1 MQGRDYTVPWGLLAP
16 MAPSRFGIDDPVN
29 GHPGF
34 GERDHAIDWSTRAK
48 QSYRLAIEDPVYEAR
63 YHNFCE
69 GENCWQVALEHAGRA
84 GDSRLLLRLN
94 DDIERL
100 REQAL
105 LAIQAEG

>member
-1 MQGRDYTVPWGLLAP
+1 
-16 MAPSRFGIDDPVN
+16 MASRLFGIGDPP
-29 GHPGF
+29 GGGPGF

-69 GENCWQVALEHAGRA
+69 GENSWQVALEHAGRA
-84 GDSRLLLRLN
+84 EDSGLLLRLN

>member
-1 MQGRDYTVPWGLLAP
+1 MFR
-16 MAPSRFGIDDPVN
+16 IDDPMA
-29 GHPGF
+29 GRPAL

-69 GENCWQVALEHAGRA
+69 GENCWQAALEHAGRA
-84 GDSRLLLRLN
+84 EDSGLLLKIN

>member
-1 MQGRDYTVPWGLLAP
+1 MFR
-16 MAPSRFGIDDPVN
+16 IDDPS
-29 GHPGF
+29 GMPGGFSERAHALDF
-34 GERDHAIDWSTRAK
+34 GTRAK

-69 GENCWQVALEHAGRA
+69 GENCWQAALDHAGRA
-84 GDSRLLLRLN
+84 EDAGLLLKLN

-105 LAIQAEG
+105 LAIQAGA

>member
-1 MQGRDYTVPWGLLAP
+1 M
-16 MAPSRFGIDDPVN
+16 FHIDDPR
-29 GHPGF
+29 PGRPGP
-34 GERDHAIDWSTRAK
+34 GERDHALDYSTRAK

-69 GENCWQVALEHAGRA
+69 GENCWQAALEHAGRA
-84 GDSRLLLRLN
+84 DDSGLLLRIN

-105 LAIQAEG
+105 LAIQSAA

>member
-1 MQGRDYTVPWGLLAP
+1 MFR
-16 MAPSRFGIDDPVN
+16 IDDPIT
-29 GHPGF
+29 GRKGL
-34 GERDHAIDWSTRAK
+34 GERDSALDLSTRAK

-69 GENCWQVALEHAGRA
+69 GENCWQAALEHAGRA
-84 GDSRLLLRLN
+84 EDSGLLLRIN

>member
-1 MQGRDYTVPWGLLAP
+1 MFR
-16 MAPSRFGIDDPVN
+16 IDDPRS
-29 GHPGF
+29 GQPGGF
-34 GERDHAIDWSTRAK
+34 SERAHALDFSTRAK

-69 GENCWQVALEHAGRA
+69 GENCWQAALDHAGRA
-84 GDSRLLLRLN
+84 EDAGLLLKLN

-105 LAIQAEG
+105 LAIQAAA

>member
-1 MQGRDYTVPWGLLAP
+1 
-16 MAPSRFGIDDPVN
+16 MAYRARIDDPST
-29 GHPGF
+29 GRPGI

-69 GENCWQVALEHAGRA
+69 GENCWQAALEHAGRA
-84 GDSRLLLRLN
+84 EDSGLLLRLN

-105 LAIQAEG
+105 RAIQAEG

>member
-1 MQGRDYTVPWGLLAP
+1 MFR
-16 MAPSRFGIDDPVN
+16 IDDPLSGRPRV
-29 GHPGF
+29 
-34 GERDHAIDWSTRAK
+34 GERDHALDYSTRAK

-69 GENCWQVALEHAGRA
+69 GENCWQAALEHAGRA
-84 GDSRLLLRLN
+84 DDSGLLLRIN